1 MSRTRLLIV
10 SLIPLALGV
19 AGVLGYLHGLGG

>member
-1 MSRTRLLIV
+1 VVDMMLIV

-19 AGVLGYLHGLGG
+19 AGLYSYIRGLSG